1 MEKQI
6 SLGMMRINNLSIDE
20 LENLINEALN
30 QNITLFDHADIYG
43 NNKCEELFGEV
54 LKRNK
59 DLRKRMIIQS
69 KCGICNGYYDSSKEH
84 IIDET
89 LKSIKRLNCEY
100 LDILL
105 IHRPDALID
114 YKEVNE
120 AFNYLYENGYVK
132 EFGVSNMN
140 PYQMELFKKY
150 VKQPIKY
157 NQVQFSI
164 VHSNMVQEGLFVNMN
179 EKEALPTSQGI
190 LEYCYLND
198 IKVQAWSSLMA
209 SWSEGTFI
217 DNTNYPKLNNKLEEL
232 ANKYNVSKNTIAIAW
247 ILRLPQNIIPIIGT
261 TNINRVKEMS
271 KAINITLTRKE
282 WYELFLSVGHNLP

>member
-30 QNITLFDHADIYG
+30 QNITLFDHANIYG

-89 LKSIKRLNCEY
+89 LKSIKRLNCDY

-105 IHRPDALID
+105 LHRPDALV
-114 YKEVNE
+114 E
-120 AFNYLYENGYVK
+120 YE
-132 EFGVSNMN
+132 
-140 PYQMELFKKY
+140 
-150 VKQPIKY
+150 
-157 NQVQFSI
+157 
-164 VHSNMVQEGLFVNMN
+164 
-179 EKEALPTSQGI
+179 
-190 LEYCYLND
+190 
-198 IKVQAWSSLMA
+198 
-209 SWSEGTFI
+209 
-217 DNTNYPKLNNKLEEL
+217 
-232 ANKYNVSKNTIAIAW
+232 
-247 ILRLPQNIIPIIGT
+247 
-261 TNINRVKEMS
+261 
-271 KAINITLTRKE
+271 
-282 WYELFLSVGHNLP
+282 